1 MRKLIV
7 LSSDNYVRNLVTS
20 GALEGVADDDTI
32 WAISERL
39 VSRRAD
45 VEARPGR
52 VVAVADPL
60 ERAHQHNRL
69 RTLLLYQY
77 RGRSRTMATKARL
90 HPRSRRIRY
99 TVESLPGLRQL
110 IVRRRLRRLGTH
122 RDLHELM
129 ERERPDIVI
138 APSGGTDT
146 LVSDAIASGRDLRI
160 PTLVLVQNWDN
171 LSSKGAFPVKPDYL
185 GVWGEQSAEH
195 ANRIHG
201 VPRERVGLLGA
212 PQFESYFRHRPGST
226 TSPFPYRYVLF
237 AGCYA
242 PFDERDALRRLD
254 AAIEAAGLDLAVVY
268 RPHPHRAKRLVDDRV
283 RPGDFRHVVL
293 DPQLEPAYRAHWE
306 GMDHHAKPLLPS
318 LDYYPA
324 LFEHAELVICPLS
337 TMLVEAA
344 IFDRRVLVVAYD
356 DGIHPN
362 SPATVV
368 HFDHF
373 EGVDRI
379 DGFELVREAGDL
391 GPALTRTLAA
401 PAGSVPSLRAQI
413 GWWLHHDERSYSE
426 RLRAFVAE
434 IARREGIAAAEA
446 LPAAT
451 R

>member
-20 GALEGVADDDTI
+20 GALEGVADDDTT
-32 WAISERL
+32 WAISDRL

-45 VEARPGR
+45 VEARSGR
-52 VVAVADPL
+52 VVVIGDPL

-90 HPRSRRIRY
+90 HPRVRRLRY
-99 TVESLPGLRQL
+99 SVESLPGIRHA
-110 IVRRRLRRLGTH
+110 IVHRRLRRLGTH
-122 RDLHELM
+122 PVLHALM

-146 LVSDAIASGRDLRI
+146 LVSDAIASARELGI
-160 PTLVLVQNWDN
+160 PSLVLVQNWDN

-195 ANRIHG
+195 AQRIHG
-201 VPRERVGLLGA
+201 IPRERVGLLGA
-212 PQFESYFRHRPGST
+212 PQFESYFRHRPGSAP
-226 TSPFPYRYVLF
+226 SPFPFRYVLF
-237 AGCYA
+237 AGCHA

-254 AAIEAAGLDLAVVY
+254 EAIEAAGLVDLKVVY

-306 GMDHHAKPLLPS
+306 GMDRHAKPLLPP

-324 LFEHAELVICPLS
+324 LFDHAELVICPLS
-337 TMLVEAA
+337 TMIVEAA
-344 IFDRRVLVVAYD
+344 IFDRRVLVIAYD

-379 DGFELVREAGDL
+379 EGFELIREAADL
-391 GPALTRTLAA
+391 GPALVRTLGE
-401 PAGSVPSLRAQI
+401 PAGASLRGQI
-413 GWWLHHDERSYSE
+413 GWWLHHDDRSYAD
-426 RLRAFVAE
+426 RLQAFVVE
-434 IARREGIAAAEA
+434 IARREGIAPAEP
-446 LPAAT
+446 LPART
-451 R
+451 G